1 MKYTAQTEN
10 KKLRLNIYDAIGADW
25 QGGGVTPQQVA
36 QSIAEAGEID
46 QIDVHINSPGGVA
59 FDGVAIYNQ
68 LVNFPGVVNVFVD
81 GLAASAASIIAMA
94 GQQRVVNKGG
104 VIMIHN
110 ASAVTMG
117 TKETHAKQV
126 AVLDKL
132 DRQIAKIYSRTTGN
146 DPDQMLEMMKD
157 ETWMDCDDA
166 LVGNFATHV
175 APAQAEACVSPAIMN
190 FYNNVPP
197 QVAAWAGPT
206 GTSTTP
212 PTVEPITMA
221 DEQKPEEVEE
231 PTSEEHEEEETMD
244 SLRAKVAELEERL
257 QAMEPGEEEE
267 EEEQAMEPDEEEM
280 SNDARDIAK
289 AFAHDNAFAVQM
301 IGEGVS
307 LADAHAK
314 YTEYAAK
321 QIANLKDGEDPVAT
335 VRPDGNDLDAAALR
349 DYTAAKAM
357 KTESV
362 RQGFLNSRGYDL
374 DHYKAWSNK

>member
-1 MKYTAQTEN
+1 MNYTAETEN
-10 KKLRLNIYDAIGADW
+10 RKLRLNIYDAIGADW
-25 QGGGVTPQQVA
+25 SGGGVTPQQVA

-68 LVNFPGVVNVFVD
+68 LVNFPGLVNVFVD

-132 DRQIAKIYSRTTGN
+132 DRQIAKIYSKTTGN
-146 DPDQMLEMMKD
+146 DPDEMLAMMKE

-231 PTSEEHEEEETMD
+231 PTSEEHEEEETME
-244 SLRAKVAELEERL
+244 SLRAKVAELEEKL

-267 EEEQAMEPDEEEM
+267 EQAMEPEEEEEM
-280 SNDARDIAK
+280 SNDARDIAR
-289 AFAHDNAFAVQM
+289 AFAHDESFAVQM
-301 IGEGVS
+301 IGEGVT
-307 LADAHAK
+307 LAEAHEK

-321 QIANLKDGEDPVAT
+321 KIANLQDGEDPVAT

-362 RQGFLNSRGYDL
+362 RNGFLNSRGYDL